1 MSLFVSFVCF
11 DWLQQ
16 FSSLFFFF
24 YERRCLLKLHPSNAP
39 TRLSTKSPCTTLN
52 FFFFFATPPVVC
64 SVPSVLLFFFSSCC
78 WAASTYT
85 YTFDSLIPSIHYHY
99 CRYLL
104 FSSFALLVDTWLPLL
119 NSRSLIIS
127 STILFGQTPSHT
139 QEKKSITSFGADIKT
154 LWILFQFFFFLRS
167 SAAAHVSPTRCSPAC
182 FWATCRDA

>member
-64 SVPSVLLFFFSSCC
+64 SVPSVLLFFFFLLLLGS
-78 WAASTYT
+78 
-85 YTFDSLIPSIHYHY
+85 FNIHIH
-99 CRYLL
+99 L
-104 FSSFALLVDTWLPLL
+104 
-119 NSRSLIIS
+119 
-127 STILFGQTPSHT
+127 
-139 QEKKSITSFGADIKT
+139 
-154 LWILFQFFFFLRS
+154 
-167 SAAAHVSPTRCSPAC
+167 
-182 FWATCRDA
+182 